1 MPTIAQALA
10 SVRVCQML
18 SNLYQPIN
26 VFRYDNKLKTIYIQ
40 AGLTDEYA
48 IVINQEEIWKFVP

>member
-1 MPTIAQALA
+1 MPTVAQAYG

-26 VFRYDNKLKTIYIQ
+26 VFRYDDQLKTIYIQ
-40 AGLTDEYA
+40 AGVADEYA
-48 IVINQEEIWKFVP
+48 IVIDEQGDWELVS